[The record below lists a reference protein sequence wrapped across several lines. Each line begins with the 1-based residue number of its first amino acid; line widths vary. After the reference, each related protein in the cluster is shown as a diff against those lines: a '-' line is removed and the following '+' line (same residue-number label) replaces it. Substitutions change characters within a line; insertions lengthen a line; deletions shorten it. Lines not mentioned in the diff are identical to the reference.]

1 MEESNQHF
9 TEVKV
14 ESPSPADRV
23 EYEQVY
29 PTDAPGERVD
39 EDDSLPTSSI
49 ENIIPLQN
57 LKRGW
62 FTISAFVSQTAA
74 AATTKANEALNSEE
88 FQAMK
93 KRASDAVAPAW
104 EKTVEVA
111 APIWEKTKNTV
122 SVAVEKT
129 NETAVVAV
137 ERTKESLTAMSE
149 QMRPTVESVSEE
161 STLIY
166 ILYSRDYFLQT

>member
-1 MEESNQHF
+1 MEEVNHTDSLA
-9 TEVKV
+9 EVHIDQPADQSTAEKV
-14 ESPSPADRV
+14 EYDQIYPSVTPNDND
-23 EYEQVY
+23 Q
-29 PTDAPGERVD
+29 PPMD
-39 EDDSLPTSSI
+39 EDENLPKSSI

-62 FTISAFVSQTAA
+62 FTISAFVAQTAS

-111 APIWEKTKNTV
+111 APIWEQTKNTV
-122 SVAVEKT
+122 ATAVEKT
-129 NETAVVAV
+129 NETAAGAL
-137 ERTKESLTAMSE
+137 EKTKESLNVMAE
-149 QMRPTVESVSEE
+149 QIRPTVETVRY
-161 STLIY
+161 LFWY
-166 ILYSRDYFLQT
+166 AL